1 MMRIGLSTLC
11 FAACGALVMGGVA
24 RAEPPGAGIALAMRT
39 ARASPLVDQAL
50 QDIHGLVAQL
60 DDAALRRATDDAVEN
75 PDTCVRH
82 RAGLTPAGAQAIFD
96 QLVAAH
102 LADPASRDIAG
113 VFPPV
118 RDDGSGCPHLPQ
130 PFYASPGGDN
140 TGHHR
145 WPGGLPVHTAFNAH
159 IGIAL
164 AREYD
169 HQTGLH
175 SDHNAVI
182 AAALWHDWAKTL
194 VFQWRADGREFA
206 EARLGGQGVA
216 DDFGQPGDS
225 RTGAHHILGLA
236 EAMARGLSPG
246 QVLIQACAHAS
257 PAGGRDWILV
267 NWLHAA
273 AIIARVDPVGRG
285 YLVADGHGRLGLPAP
300 NPGLPV
306 SGLWR
311 AECLI
316 NFQSDQNY
324 VFAESAADI
333 ADDVLA
339 QLAGRFGYDPAD
351 GPRYRNSYRNVVLS
365 RLGAD
370 HIQLLAQHGGLPA
383 VAADL
388 RRLRDAGVI

>member
-1 MMRIGLSTLC
+1 MMRIGLATLRLMV
-11 FAACGALVMGGVA
+11 CGALVTGGVA
-24 RAEPPGAGIALAMRT
+24 RAETPDTGNDLATRT
-39 ARASPLVDQAL
+39 ARASTLVRQAL
-50 QDIHGLVAQL
+50 RDIRRLVAQL
-60 DDAALRRATDDAVEN
+60 DDTALRRATADAVEN
-75 PDTCVRH
+75 PETCVRH
-82 RAGLTPAGAQAIFD
+82 RASLKPADERAIFD
-96 QLVAAH
+96 HLVAAH
-102 LADPASRDIAG
+102 LAGPAQDIAG

-118 RDDGSGCPHLPQ
+118 RDAGSACPHLPQ
-130 PFYASPGGDN
+130 AFYASPGGDN
-140 TGHHR
+140 AGHHR

-159 IGIAL
+159 MGIAL

-175 SDHNAVI
+175 SDHSAVI

-194 VFQWRADGREFA
+194 VFQWQADGREFA
-206 EARLGGQGVA
+206 ETRLGGQGVT

-236 EAMARGLSPG
+236 EAMSRGLSPV

-257 PAGGRDWILV
+257 PTGGHDWILV

-273 AIIARVDPVGRG
+273 AIIARVDPVRRG
-285 YLVADGHGRLGLPAP
+285 YLVVDGQGRLVLPVP
-300 NPGLPV
+300 NPGSPIT
-306 SGLWR
+306 GQWR

-324 VFAESAADI
+324 VFAESAAVI

-370 HIQLLAQHGGLPA
+370 HIQLQAQHGGLPA

-388 RRLRDAGVI
+388 GRLRDAGAF